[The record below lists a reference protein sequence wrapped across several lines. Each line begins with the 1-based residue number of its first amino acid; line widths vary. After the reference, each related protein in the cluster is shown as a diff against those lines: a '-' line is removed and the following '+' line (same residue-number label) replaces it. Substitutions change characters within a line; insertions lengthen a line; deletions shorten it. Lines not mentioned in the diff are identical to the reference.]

1 MADNKEEKRD
11 IKTLDIA
18 AQFEDELELLKQA
31 QEEVEEL
38 YDDIHQHYLQVRKSK
53 GTLHFTQAQTSN
65 LITLKTT
72 KVNIIKERVNLKRNI
87 IDFELKRNAKE
98 TETSLD
104 EALVNELLKK
114 LNVQDTVNK
123 NNNIVYEDED
133 IEGTEAIDL
142 DEALDAKLEDLTKE
156 GLVKFN
162 EEEQNVKNEH
172 KGVLDIDINKVVSDL
187 MRKQIEGDTPDES
200 TTEVTVVVNEDTGEI
215 EEFIDCEEEE
225 VLANKEIVEES
236 QPLDF
241 TVSSQISSLLLEE
254 DEEEYYE
261 ESEIEIVIG
270 INTVTNEWEFMAIDM
285 DGQIIDD
292 YILPSKA
299 YYKIT
304 FDEKDGY
311 IVGYDQNGDEY
322 KTIEI
327 E

>member
-1 MADNKEEKRD
+1 MADDKKEKRD

-104 EALVNELLKK
+104 EALVNEILKK
-114 LNVQDTVNK
+114 LNNQDTANK
-123 NNNIVYEDED
+123 NNNIIYQDED
-133 IEGTEAIDL
+133 IEDSEIDSL
-142 DEALDAKLEDLTKE
+142 DDALEAKLEDLTKE

-172 KGVLDIDINKVVSDL
+172 KGVLNIDINKVVSDL
-187 MRKQIEGDTPDES
+187 MKKQIEGDEPDES
-200 TTEVTVVVNEDTGEI
+200 TTEVTVMVNEETG
-215 EEFIDCEEEE
+215 EEEE
-225 VLANKEIVEES
+225 YVDCPEDEVIADKEVIEES
-236 QPLDF
+236 QSLDF
-241 TVSSQISSLLLEE
+241 SVSSQIADLLLEE
-254 DEEEYYE
+254 DEEYYE
-261 ESEIEIVIG
+261 DSEIEIVIG
-270 INTVTNEWEFMAIDM
+270 IDITTNEWKFMAVDM
-285 DGQIIDD
+285 NTGQIIDD

-304 FDEKDGY
+304 FEEKDGY
-311 IVGYDQNGDEY
+311 IIGHDQNGDEY
-322 KTIEI
+322 RTIEI
-327 E
+327 